1 MSLLFCST
9 KKVSH
14 LFLRDAFMITATKI
28 QEPYLI
34 GRRERGCNF
43 EVVFRNDLSHL
54 HTSEKLLT
62 LVRRHDHRPLMQ
74 NKELTKK
81 NRADGQK

>member
-1 MSLLFCST
+1 M
-9 KKVSH
+9 
-14 LFLRDAFMITATKI
+14 ATAMKI
-28 QEPYLI
+28 KEAHLI
-34 GRRERGCNF
+34 GGRERRRNF
-43 EVVFRNDLSHL
+43 EVAFRYDLSNL